1 MRAQG
6 RDNYKQAQ
14 LCSQVEQIASL
25 ALGSSRDP
33 RINQLMVHSVEASV
47 DGARL
52 TVNVMPGDT
61 ESLESLESLMDA
73 LNGARPWLRRQI
85 AEEIV
90 RKRTPDI
97 RFQVVLGQELESDE

>member
-1 MRAQG
+1 MRASG
-6 RDNYKQAQ
+6 RDNRKQAQ
-14 LCSQVEQIASL
+14 LCAQVEQIASL

-33 RINQLMVHSVEASV
+33 RINQLMVHSVDASP

-52 TVNVMPGDT
+52 TVNVVPGDPAT
-61 ESLESLESLMDA
+61 FESLESVMDA

-90 RKRTPDI
+90 RKRTPEIKFEIIVGVAD
-97 RFQVVLGQELESDE
+97 SDG

>member
-1 MRAQG
+1 
-6 RDNYKQAQ
+6 
-14 LCSQVEQIASL
+14 VEQIASL

-33 RINQLMVHSVEASV
+33 RINQLMVHSVEASA

-52 TVNVMPGDT
+52 TVNVIPGDP
-61 ESLESLESLMDA
+61 EGLESLELLMHA

-90 RKRTPDI
+90 RKRIPEV
-97 RFQVVLGQELESDE
+97 RFEVILGVADSDE

>member
-1 MRAQG
+1 MRAPG

-14 LCSQVEQIASL
+14 LCAEVEQVAAL

-33 RINQLMVHSVEASV
+33 RLNQLIVHSVQSSA

-52 TVNVMPGDT
+52 TVYVTPGDP
-61 ESLESLESLMDA
+61 EGLDSLASLMEALDA
-73 LNGARPWLRRQI
+73 ARPWLRRQI

-90 RKRTPDI
+90 RKRTPEV
-97 RFQVVLGQELESDE
+97 RFEVVLGAEEPDA